1 MCLRGYVY
9 LTVKLKFLNHTRAV
23 WRQNHQNL
31 LQDGFQEIPSSDLHA
46 MKQDK
51 DILLAHDYSQSNYLP
66 ATPFCP
72 QKSSEELQVR

>member
-1 MCLRGYVY
+1 MRLRGY
-9 LTVKLKFLNHTRAV
+9 LLDCKTEILKIVTRAV

-51 DILLAHDYSQSNYLP
+51 
-66 ATPFCP
+66 
-72 QKSSEELQVR
+72 